1 MVALADVPPFRGRVH
16 VGDGLGF
23 GDGVVDGD
31 GVGDGEADGAG
42 LDEVVGVADRL
53 PPLGPAPHA
62 TSKTESAMHAM
73 TRMREGSH
81 QHSPSHR
88 ACSHAV
94 DVTLDLV
101 SVRRRQQRVVS
112 LRGAGAEGALSP
124 EMRTAGPRPDA

>member
-31 GVGDGEADGAG
+31 GVGDGEADGVG
-42 LDEVVGVADRL
+42 LDEVVGVGVAGGL

-62 TSKTESAMHAM
+62 TSKIESAMQAM

-88 ACSHAV
+88 ASRHTV
-94 DVTLDLV
+94 DGTLDPSGSDSGGSALDLIAELV
-101 SVRRRQQRVVS
+101 LKVR
-112 LRGAGAEGALSP
+112 
-124 EMRTAGPRPDA
+124 